1 MPLELNTHICGT
13 VLVVECAGRIAAGPE
28 SESLLA
34 VLHKDAFRNLKQI
47 VLGMAGV
54 TRLDSS
60 GIGLIVRYANSLR
73 QRSGDLRLAAVTPT
87 VLEILQLTRLDSVL
101 KLFPSEDEAVLSFL
115 ERSTGTASVPCA
127 AGCVVLVDQS
137 PDFCAFAAALLTQ
150 HAYEVKVASLVRDAK
165 ILLMIEKPN
174 FILVG
179 PSTRP
184 EALDQT
190 LATFRSLAPGAKILA
205 VDPALKTYE
214 PHHAGEILLQMLAP
228 SAAGTAAS

>member
-13 VLVVECAGRIAAGPE
+13 VLIVECAGRIASGPE
-28 SESLLA
+28 TESLLA
-34 VLHKDAFRNLKQI
+34 VLHKDSFRNLKHV

-54 TRLDSS
+54 SRIDSS

-73 QRSGDLRLAAVTPT
+73 QRGGDLRLAAVTPT
-87 VLEILQLTRLDSVL
+87 ILEILRMTRLDSVL
-101 KLFPSEDEAVLSFL
+101 KLFASEDEAVLSFL
-115 ERSTGTASVPCA
+115 ERDASTACVPCA

-137 PDFCAFAAALLTQ
+137 PDFCAFATAVLTQ
-150 HAYEVKVASLVRDAK
+150 HAYEVKAASLVRDAK

-184 EALDQT
+184 DALEQT
-190 LATFRSLAPGAKILA
+190 LATFRSLAPNAKVLA
-205 VDPALKTYE
+205 VDPALKTDE
-214 PHHAGEILLQMLAP
+214 PQHAGEILLQML
-228 SAAGTAAS
+228 TAQQV

>member
-1 MPLELNTHICGT
+1 MSLELNTHICGT
-13 VLVVECAGRIAAGPE
+13 VLIVESAGRIVAGQE

-34 VLHKDAFRNLKQI
+34 VLHKDSFRSLKQV

-73 QRSGDLRLAAVTPT
+73 QRGGDLRLAAVTPAI
-87 VLEILQLTRLDSVL
+87 LEILQLTRLDSVL
-101 KLFPSEDEAVLSFL
+101 KLFPTEDEAVLSFL
-115 ERSTGTASVPCA
+115 EKPAGTACVPCA

-150 HAYEVKVASLVRDAK
+150 HAYEVKAASLVRDAR

-184 EALDQT
+184 DALDQT
-190 LATFRSLAPGAKILA
+190 LATFRNLAPSAKVLA
-205 VDPALKTYE
+205 VDPALKTQE
-214 PHHAGEILLQMLAP
+214 PHRAGEILLQMLTSSP
-228 SAAGTAAS
+228 TGPGAS